1 MKKSCEDGA
10 HIMNHALLK
19 TILHFASVQK
29 GAQKK
34 KTKKERIASIVG
46 ILYLTLLE
54 KVCVLNAEC
63 PLYSKIL
70 TTSK

>member
-34 KTKKERIASIVG
+34 KNKKGTNSRHCWNPLSNIIGEGMRFKCRVSIVF
-46 ILYLTLLE
+46 
-54 KVCVLNAEC
+54 
-63 PLYSKIL
+63 
-70 TTSK
+70 